1 MINGVANNLSFGK
14 IAGGG
19 ASPASSSGCAG
30 GAGSMQGGASFSDML
45 KNSIDEV
52 SRLQQ
57 DASQA
62 VEDLMT
68 KKTEN
73 VTGVMTAMEKSD
85 LAFKTLLAIRS
96 KLMDAYEEIKN
107 ISI

>member
-1 MINGVANNLSFGK
+1 MINGVGNNLSFGNV
-14 IAGGG
+14 AGGG
-19 ASPASSSGCAG
+19 ASPASSGGAG
-30 GAGSMQGGASFSDML
+30 GAGSTSSFSDML
-45 KNSIDEV
+45 KDSIQEV
-52 SRLQQ
+52 NRLQQ
-57 DASQA
+57 DATQA
-62 VEDLMT
+62 VEDLYT
-68 KKTEN
+68 KKTDN

>member
-1 MINGVANNLSFGK
+1 MLDGINTNSPLDKLGS
-14 IAGGG
+14 AG
-19 ASPASSSGCAG
+19 SSGG
-30 GAGSMQGGASFSDML
+30 VSKVGAGAAGGASFADAL
-45 KNSIDEV
+45 KNSINEV

-62 VEDLMT
+62 VQDLATGRSED
-68 KKTEN
+68 
-73 VTGVMTAMEKSD
+73 VAGVMTAMEKSEM
-85 LAFKTLLAIRS
+85 AFKTLLAIRA